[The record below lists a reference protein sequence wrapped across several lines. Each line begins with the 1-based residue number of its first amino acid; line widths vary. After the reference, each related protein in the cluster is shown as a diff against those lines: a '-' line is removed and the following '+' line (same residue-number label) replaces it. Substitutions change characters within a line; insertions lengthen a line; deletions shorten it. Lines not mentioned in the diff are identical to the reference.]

1 MKGLTMTE
9 ILTILTPLAIGA
21 LLIAT
26 YNLRRSLKRSKIQA
40 QLAQSKYQL
49 LLAVQTELPL
59 E

>member
-1 MKGLTMTE
+1 MTE
-9 ILTILTPLAIGA
+9 LLTIVTPLAIGA
-21 LLIAT
+21 LLIGA
-26 YNLRRSLKRSKIQA
+26 YNLHRSLKRSKLQA

>member
-1 MKGLTMTE
+1 MEL
-9 ILTILTPLAIGA
+9 ITILTPLVIGA
-21 LLIAT
+21 LLIHT
-26 YNLRRSLKRSKIQA
+26 FNLHRTLKRTKLQA

>member
-1 MKGLTMTE
+1 MTDL
-9 ILTILTPLAIGA
+9 LTILTPLAIGA
-21 LLIAT
+21 LLIVT
-26 YNLRRSLKRSKIQA
+26 INLHRTLKRSKLQA

>member
-1 MKGLTMTE
+1 MDL
-9 ILTILTPLAIGA
+9 ITILLPLGVGALAIH
-21 LLIAT
+21 T
-26 YNLRRSLKRSKIQA
+26 FNLHRSLKQSKLQA